1 MALKRLLEKPYDG
14 PSCPLRS
21 SFTTVEIGISRA
33 VVTTQD
39 VEYDSPVSMTI
50 YHALDGKHWHET
62 GKTNLHNLNPGKIS
76 VPISAMSKEMSQAL
90 MGECNEDEYMHVKTV
105 VQTAVSKE
113 LEFLSFAKS
122 CAFQQ
127 SSAILNVNVD
137 HSGSIVS
144 TSLSPSM
151 GMGSFDDFIKPTS
164 LEINYVFKH
173 PEVGPMPDTA
183 TYINRLDKEREAK
196 ERGSTQDNRSFFAKY
211 WMYIV
216 PVVLFVLL
224 SGSANADAPAGR

>member
-1 MALKRLLEKPYDG
+1 MFSLCLNILL
-14 PSCPLRS
+14 S
-21 SFTTVEIGISRA
+21 VVA

-39 VEYDSPVSMTI
+39 MEYDSPVSLTI
-50 YHALDGKHWHET
+50 YHALDGQHWYEA

-76 VPISAMSKEMSQAL
+76 VPVSAMNKEISQAL
-90 MGECNEDEYMHVKTV
+90 LGKCKEDEFMHIKTV
-105 VQTAVSKE
+105 IQTAVSKE

-122 CAFQQ
+122 CAFLQ
-127 SSAILNVNVD
+127 SPALLNVNVD
-137 HSGSIVS
+137 HAGSIVS
-144 TSLSPSM
+144 TSLSPSVN
-151 GMGSFDDFIKPTS
+151 MGSIDEIIKPST
-164 LEINYVFKH
+164 LDVNYVFKH
-173 PEVGPMPDTA
+173 PEIGPMPDTA

-224 SGSANADAPAGR
+224 SGSANADASSGR